1 MKRLFAIGSVAALV
15 LGQAAVLRAQETPEP
30 RKETVHAFSLRV
42 DGNGHVEMTVKENG
56 EEKTY
61 KADSM
66 DEFTRQHPDLAR
78 QYGIGR
84 GGRKALKFQDPGDL
98 SKKFEEWRKQFGD
111 FDFWKQDPEL
121 QSLMEHPEQLFQE
134 HRLPK
139 PDRPPGEAPAAATG
153 PRLGVRLEPLSQ
165 VLADQ
170 LGLDEKSGL
179 LIAGV
184 EPGSLAEKSGLQQND
199 VLAKIDGKDLSG
211 MESVRA
217 TVQDALKKK
226 SFDVELLRQGKKQT
240 LRIQVPAPK

>member
-1 MKRLFAIGSVAALV
+1 MKHLLAIGSVAALV
-15 LGQAAVLRAQETPEP
+15 LGQAAVLRAQDSPEP

-61 KADSM
+61 QADSM

-84 GGRKALKFQDPGDL
+84 GGRKASKFQDPGDY

-121 QSLMEHPEQLFQE
+121 ERLMEHPEQLFQE

-139 PDRPPGEAPAAATG
+139 AERHGEAPAAATG

-170 LGLDEKSGL
+170 LGLDAKSGL

-199 VLAKIDGKDLSG
+199 LLAKIDGKDLSG

-226 SFDVELLRQGKKQT
+226 SFDVEILRRGKTQT